1 MVFYGLNGEL
11 SKHTASPVMLPRAI
25 PGGSTPCA
33 GTAKT
38 VEFHP
43 FSVTN
48 GLDNTIRAILIP
60 EKSPSTKNH
69 L

>member
-11 SKHTASPVMLPRAI
+11 SKHTASPVMLPRAV
-25 PGGSTPCA
+25 PGGSPPCA
-33 GTAKT
+33 GSAKT

-48 GLDNTIRAILIP
+48 GLDDTI
-60 EKSPSTKNH
+60 
-69 L
+69 